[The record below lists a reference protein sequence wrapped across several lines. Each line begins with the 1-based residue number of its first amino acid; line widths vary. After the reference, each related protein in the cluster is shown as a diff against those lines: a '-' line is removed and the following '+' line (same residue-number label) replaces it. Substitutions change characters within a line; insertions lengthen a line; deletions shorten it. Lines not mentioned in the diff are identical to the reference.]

1 MSRGGGFISSSPL
14 KMIVYTK
21 GRDAVYIY
29 AVEAIIF
36 DFYGKHQIHEV
47 NCCSACTSRFFF
59 TDGGDEGVS
68 GRFRLNR
75 SVAM

>member
-1 MSRGGGFISSSPL
+1 MRSI
-14 KMIVYTK
+14 
-21 GRDAVYIY
+21 AVLR
-29 AVEAIIF
+29 VRP
-36 DFYGKHQIHEV
+36 D
-47 NCCSACTSRFFF
+47 FF

>member
-1 MSRGGGFISSSPL
+1 
-14 KMIVYTK
+14 MIVYTK

-47 NCCSACTSRFFF
+47 NCCSACTSRFFLL
-59 TDGGDEGVS
+59 TVVTKVS
-68 GRFRLNR
+68 VVD
-75 SVAM
+75 SD